1 MDEVTEDED
10 ELKGNDTKLNL
21 SVLKLKKN
29 GDTNAS
35 VREVEALVLSA
46 QLLQNLVLSSSSK
59 YAMVSGSV
67 RESHNVISLLSN

>member
-35 VREVEALVLSA
+35 VREEEALVLSA
-46 QLLQNLVLSSSSK
+46 QLLQNLVLSSPSK

-67 RESHNVISLLSN
+67 RESHNGISSSN